1 MPGQDRSAVK
11 LTYQDYCRI
20 PEDGQRHEILD
31 GEHFVNPAP
40 IPYHQSVL
48 GELHVQL
55 HAAVQAPGLGRVF
68 FSPIDLQLSEG
79 DILQP
84 DLIVIL
90 AEHGH
95 IVTANRVKGLPD
107 LVVEVLSPST
117 RRHDRI
123 RKKARYAKAGVPEYW
138 IVDTEKHFV
147 EQHLLESGAYR
158 LAERCEEVV
167 RSAAIGGVSVDVT
180 LLW

>member
-1 MPGQDRSAVK
+1 MSGKDPETVK

-68 FSPIDLQLSEG
+68 F
-79 DILQP
+79 
-84 DLIVIL
+84 
-90 AEHGH
+90 
-95 IVTANRVKGLPD
+95 
-107 LVVEVLSPST
+107 
-117 RRHDRI
+117 
-123 RKKARYAKAGVPEYW
+123 
-138 IVDTEKHFV
+138 
-147 EQHLLESGAYR
+147 
-158 LAERCEEVV
+158 
-167 RSAAIGGVSVDVT
+167 
-180 LLW
+180 